1 MGIGRLVE
9 GLARGS
15 VSWFVRHW
23 RCVVRGRGA
32 AVGWSGFGKNPNS
45 PRCWSRQGVVG
56 GGVFVE
62 AVQVQ
67 QECGGGAAVEG
78 VLRVCGG
85 GGAPGGVQ
93 QVCGGGGVP
102 KGAQQMGG
110 GAVPGGA
117 QQVFGGGGAP
127 WGSQQVGSGSEV
139 LEGAQQ
145 VCSGGGVPEG
155 AHQMGGLG
163 SLWGPSGSAE
173 VTGLQGG
180 PRRCV
185 VVVWPTRGACGGVGT
200 GWWRLGAPWGPLSPL
215 WILGGLSGS
224 LVGFGLSGP
233 VWHLC
238 HRGRGHGLQC
248 RLEEGWGR
256 GEGRRGC
263 GGWWRHCRWHGWPS
277 G

>member
-1 MGIGRLVE
+1 MYQVVRTRMYRVMPAFGAAFGGNDAVEPHPHMFIRAMNVMRDVEGRLRSNGSGVWRLMARVRVMGIGRLVE

-85 GGAPGGVQ
+85 GGAPGGAQ

-102 KGAQQMGG
+102 
-110 GAVPGGA
+110 
-117 QQVFGGGGAP
+117 
-127 WGSQQVGSGSEV
+127 
-139 LEGAQQ
+139 EGAQQ
-145 VCSGGGVPEG
+145 VCGGGGVEGAHQVGGGGVPVG
-155 AHQMGGLG
+155 AHQ
-163 SLWGPSGSAE
+163 
-173 VTGLQGG
+173 
-180 PRRCV
+180 
-185 VVVWPTRGACGGVGT
+185 
-200 GWWRLGAPWGPLSPL
+200 
-215 WILGGLSGS
+215 
-224 LVGFGLSGP
+224 
-233 VWHLC
+233 
-238 HRGRGHGLQC
+238 
-248 RLEEGWGR
+248 
-256 GEGRRGC
+256 GC
-263 GGWWRHCRWHGWPS
+263 GGGGAP
-277 G
+277 GGAQ